1 MNVYI
6 YIYCGW
12 QTAKYHIFAD
22 ENVGLMG
29 ETTKKGINVETI

>member
-1 MNVYI
+1 MNVYM

-22 ENVGLMG
+22 ENMG
-29 ETTKKGINVETI
+29 MMEGERRKKE